1 MRKTTLYGLGLSVAL
16 SLAAPVEA
24 GQYDAV
30 FGDVQRMLGQAA
42 KNDEVGLTATRQQ
55 LEAVPRPPHQNVKEA
70 RALNQQGLDALKLNN
85 YQTAATVFQ
94 QAQQADPADVEVAA
108 NLGYANLKL
117 GQLKRAEHQLVYAIS
132 LAPGRSSSWFNLGQ
146 VYGMLGDVEKATGAF
161 AAAYRFSQNPPKTA
175 DFMRQA
181 LTAPENNETTRAA
194 LKRALELFGAP
205 LAGSATAQPSTGI
218 ILR

>member
-1 MRKTTLYGLGLSVAL
+1 MAMSKIPRMLGLIVAL
-16 SLAAPVEA
+16 SLTAPVQA

-30 FGDVQRMLGQAA
+30 FGSVQRMIGQAA
-42 KNDEVGLTATRQQ
+42 KNDEAGLNATRQQ
-55 LEAVPRPPHQNVKEA
+55 LESVSKPAHQNVKEA
-70 RALNQQGLDALKLNN
+70 RALNQQGLEALKRND
-85 YQTAATVFQ
+85 YAAAATAFQ
-94 QAQQADPADVEVAA
+94 QAQQADPADVEVAG

-146 VYGMLGDVEKATGAF
+146 VYGAMNDGDKAIGAF
-161 AAAYRFSQNPPKTA
+161 AAAYRFSQKPPKTA

-194 LKRALELFGAP
+194 LKQTLDLLKLP
-205 LAGSATAQPSTGI
+205 LD
-218 ILR
+218 

>member
-1 MRKTTLYGLGLSVAL
+1 MEGEHGDEQDTGRMLAIVAL
-16 SLAAPVEA
+16 SLTAPVQA

-30 FGDVQRMLGQAA
+30 FGSVQRMLGHAA
-42 KNDEVGLTATRQQ
+42 KNDEAGLTATRQQ
-55 LEAVPRPPHQNVKEA
+55 LESVPKPAHQNVKEA
-70 RALNQQGLDALKLNN
+70 RALNQQGLDALKQNN
-85 YQTAATVFQ
+85 YQAAATAFQ
-94 QAQQADPADVEVAA
+94 KAQETDPADVEVAG

-146 VYGMLGDVEKATGAF
+146 VYGALGDGEKATGAF

-194 LKRALELFGAP
+194 LKRTLELFGLP
-205 LAGSATAQPSTGI
+205 H
-218 ILR
+218 